1 MTWLIKMV
9 ACAFLQMFIPNIS
22 EVLVDSLLSREL
34 SLANVLDLT
43 FIAGDDVADVF
54 LLASVVLI
62 QFNYTV

>member
-1 MTWLIKMV
+1 MV
-9 ACAFLQMFIPNIS
+9 ACAFLQVFIPNIS

-43 FIAGDDVADVF
+43 FIASDDVADVF

>member
-1 MTWLIKMV
+1 MV
-9 ACAFLQMFIPNIS
+9 TCAFLKMFISNIS

-43 FIAGDDVADVF
+43 FVAGDDVADVF